1 MVFMD
6 TNSKKVVYYQI
17 VKTEKDIYYKVA
29 LNRLREKGYI
39 IQSITCDGR
48 RGLLKDFMGTPT
60 QMCQYH
66 QVAIIMRG
74 LRKKH
79 QSQAGKELKVL
90 AITLKNSTENEF
102 YLNLHDWHLKH
113 KEFLNERADKPN
125 EKGKYPYKHRSVRSA
140 YASFKRYFEYLFTYE
155 KYSHLNIE
163 KTSNRIEGLFKEMKD
178 KLRPHSGLTKKHKVM
193 FIKDFLNKK
202 SC

>member
-1 MVFMD
+1 MWNDYSEGKQTYKQLANKYHCSLRTIQRYIQKAPITQLKPPESKYLNLIIDTTFFRREFGVMVFMD

-29 LNRLREKGYI
+29 LNRLREKGYV

-79 QSQAGKELKVL
+79 QSQAGKELKEI
-90 AITLKNSTENEF
+90 AITLKNSTKNKF
-102 YLNLHDWHLKH
+102 YLNLYDW
-113 KEFLNERADKPN
+113 
-125 EKGKYPYKHRSVRSA
+125 
-140 YASFKRYFEYLFTYE
+140 
-155 KYSHLNIE
+155 
-163 KTSNRIEGLFKEMKD
+163 
-178 KLRPHSGLTKKHKVM
+178 
-193 FIKDFLNKK
+193 
-202 SC
+202 

>member
-1 MVFMD
+1 
-6 TNSKKVVYYQI
+6 
-17 VKTEKDIYYKVA
+17 
-29 LNRLREKGYI
+29 
-39 IQSITCDGR
+39 
-48 RGLLKDFMGTPT
+48 
-60 QMCQYH
+60 
-66 QVAIIMRG
+66 VAIIMRG

-79 QSQAGKELKVL
+79 QSQAGKELKEI
-90 AITLKNSTENEF
+90 AITLKNSTKNKF
-102 YLNLHDWHLKH
+102 YLNLYDWYLKH
-113 KEFLNERADKPN
+113 KEFLNERSDNPN

-178 KLRPHSGLTKKHKVM
+178 KLRPHSGLTKKHKIM